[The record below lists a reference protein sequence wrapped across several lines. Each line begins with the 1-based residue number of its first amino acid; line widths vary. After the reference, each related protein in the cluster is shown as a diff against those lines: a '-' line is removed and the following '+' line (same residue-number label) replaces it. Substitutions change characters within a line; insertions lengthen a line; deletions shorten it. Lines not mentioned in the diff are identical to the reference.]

1 MLQEKGEI
9 MIIKRLNKKEM
20 KRFTNKY
27 EIKCSKV
34 VVELVED
41 YYFITINNGKPFA
54 VDYNLIK
61 EFI

>member
-1 MLQEKGEI
+1 
-9 MIIKRLNKKEM
+9 MIIKRLNKSEM

-27 EIKCSKV
+27 EIKCNKA
-34 VVELVED
+34 VVELVEG

-54 VDYNLIK
+54 IDYNLIK

>member
-1 MLQEKGEI
+1 
-9 MIIKRLNKKEM
+9 MIIKKLNKKEL

-27 EIKCSKV
+27 EIKCTKAV
-34 VVELVED
+34 LEIVEG

-54 VDYNLIK
+54 IDYNLIK